1 MNPKQPMNDEPTR
14 IDVDAASPVAN
25 SCRETGAT
33 TGGQAGAD
41 SGEGNACSWADLDEQ
56 GTGLTVDDFIT
67 TLTSRLVR
75 VLRRTITV
83 PYAHKFGLTVSEWRI
98 LSVLAHAGT
107 LPFGELVVLST
118 ADKAL
123 VSRTLRRLEARALVS
138 IAAVGRSPRKKLI
151 CTVTPEGRALH
162 DKVMPIARQRQAA
175 VIRELTPEER
185 CVVFHALKRLQR
197 HCADRIADDIADGIA
212 DDIEDG
218 TDD

>member
-1 MNPKQPMNDEPTR
+1 MNPKQRTNEEPTR
-14 IDVDAASPVAN
+14 TDVDATPPVTN
-25 SCRETGAT
+25 PCRRPGAT
-33 TGGQAGAD
+33 SGEQGSAE
-41 SGEGNACSWADLDEQ
+41 SGEGDACSWADLDEL

-83 PYAHKFGLTVSEWRI
+83 PYAEKYGMTVPEWRI

-123 VSRTLRRLEARALVS
+123 VSRTLRQLEARDLVS
-138 IAAVGRSPRKKLI
+138 IVAVGNSPRKKLI
-151 CTVTPEGRALH
+151 CTVTPEGQALY

-185 CVVFHALKRLQR
+185 CVVFHALKKLQR
-197 HCADRIADDIADGIA
+197 HCVDGIE
-212 DDIEDG
+212 DDAED
-218 TDD
+218 